1 MKISEIQDKKQI
13 LFVDDEPHVLGGLKR
28 SLHAMR
34 DEWDIFTAP
43 SGAEALELLKTKSMD
58 LVVSDLRMPGMDGVE
73 LLKTIQHLHPQMIRF
88 VLSGYADRFMI
99 LRCAGPA
106 HQFLVKPCEIDPL
119 IKSIRRSFALRDLVQ
134 SHGVQQFIENAT
146 ELPSLPS
153 LYVALMNALQSRDSS
168 MAQIASI
175 IDSDSILSGKLL
187 HLVNST
193 FFGYIQ
199 SISQAV
205 SYLGAEA
212 MSAIALTA
220 ALFAPYLNEENDE
233 FGIQANYDHSISVGA
248 TAGRWIAKTLKDR
261 KLSEETTMAGMTHD
275 IGKLVLIRN
284 KPDDWRKAIQF
295 AAEKNLP
302 MHAAER
308 EILGVTHAE
317 IGAYLLN
324 RWGVSDNIVEA
335 VAYHHHPSNS
345 LSREQNSL
353 FAVHVANALSHKW
366 HDPGKNWRKLL
377 DNTYLAAVDPAWNID
392 NFEAAAGKT

>member
-1 MKISEIQDKKQI
+1 MKVTEIQDKKQI

-28 SLHAMR
+28 SLHSMR
-34 DEWDIFTAP
+34 DEWDIYTAP
-43 SGAEALELLKTKSMD
+43 SGAEALDFLKTKPID

-73 LLKTIQHLHPQMIRF
+73 LLKTIQHLHPEMIRF

-106 HQFLVKPCEIDPL
+106 HKFLVKPCEIDPL

-134 SHGVQQFIENAT
+134 SHGVQQFIANAT
-146 ELPSLPS
+146 ELPALPS
-153 LYVALMNALQSRDSS
+153 LYEALMNALQSRDSS

-175 IDSDSILSGKLL
+175 IDSDSVLSGKLL

-220 ALFAPYLNEENDE
+220 ALFAPYLNDTQDE
-233 FGIQANYDHSISVGA
+233 FGIQASYDHSISVGA
-248 TAGRWIAKTLKDR
+248 TAGRWIAKILKDR

-275 IGKLVLIRN
+275 IGKLVFIRN
-284 KPDDWRKAIQF
+284 RPDDWRKAIQF

-302 MHAAER
+302 LHAAER
-308 EILGVTHAE
+308 EIFGVSHAE
-317 IGAYLLN
+317 IGAVLLN
-324 RWGVSDNIVEA
+324 RWGVADNIVEA
-335 VAYHHHPSNS
+335 VAYHHHPANS
-345 LSREQNSL
+345 LGREQNSL
-353 FAVHVANALSHKW
+353 FAVHVANALCHKW

-377 DNTYLAAVDPAWNID
+377 DNAYLAAVDPAFNIEH
-392 NFEAAAGKT
+392 FEAAAGKT